1 MNAQIILRPVE
12 TEDEKDINILRRQ
25 PSVMHYTL
33 GLPSERRASNQSF
46 IKGLTTN
53 DHVIVAEYDGRVV
66 GIGSLEVLGGKL
78 HYYGL
83 TAMAVHDEFQN
94 QGIGSRLLDH
104 LIDIADN
111 YLGLFRLELDV
122 VEGNTH
128 AVQLY
133 KSRGFETE
141 GTLRKAHFSRG
152 AFYNV
157 LVMGR
162 LNTALFSED

>member
-1 MNAQIILRPVE
+1 MDAQIILRPVE
-12 TEDEKDINILRRQ
+12 AEDEKDINILRRQ

-46 IKGLTTN
+46 IKGLTEN
-53 DHVIVAEYDGRVV
+53 DHVIVAEYDGRVIGV
-66 GIGSLEVLGGKL
+66 GSLEVLGGRL
-78 HYYGL
+78 HYYG
-83 TAMAVHDEFQN
+83 TAAMAVHDELQN

-122 VEGNTH
+122 VEGNMR

-141 GTLRKAHFSRG
+141 GTLRKAHFARG
-152 AFYNV
+152 AFCNV

-162 LNTALFSED
+162 LNTALLPED

>member
-1 MNAQIILRPVE
+1 MNAQISLRPVE
-12 TEDEKDINILRRQ
+12 AEDEKDINILRRQ

-33 GLPSERRASNQSF
+33 GLPSERRASSQSF

-94 QGIGSRLLDH
+94 RGIGSRLLDH

-141 GTLRKAHFSRG
+141 GTLRKAHFARG
-152 AFYNV
+152 AFHNV

-162 LNTALFSED
+162 LNTALFPEN

>member
-1 MNAQIILRPVE
+1 MNAQIILRPVAA
-12 TEDEKDINILRRQ
+12 EDEKDINTLRRQ

-46 IKGLTTN
+46 IKGLTAN
-53 DHVIVAEYDGRVV
+53 DHVVVAEYDHQVV
-66 GIGSLEVLGGKL
+66 GIGSLEVLSGKL

-104 LIDIADN
+104 LLDIADN

-122 VEGNTH
+122 VEGNAR
-128 AVQLY
+128 AVKLY

-141 GTLRKAHFSRG
+141 GTLRKAHFARG

-162 LNTALFSED
+162 LSTVLFPEE